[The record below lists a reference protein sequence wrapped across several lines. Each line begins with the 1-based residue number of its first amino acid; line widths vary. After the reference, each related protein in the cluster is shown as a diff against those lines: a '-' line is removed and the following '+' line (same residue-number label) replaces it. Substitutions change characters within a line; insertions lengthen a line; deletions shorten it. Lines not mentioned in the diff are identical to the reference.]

1 MNFFTTHFSIIL
13 FLILSIAT
21 SATFAETEAK
31 SRHPAEILV
40 QQTTD
45 SIFSKINKNKD
56 AIKTDVTLLHQ
67 LVNEVVIPHFDFNKM
82 SGWVLGKY
90 WRNTNSKQ
98 KSDFT
103 EQFRILLVRTYANA
117 LANNTDQKIKYL
129 PIKIKN
135 EKKVTVR
142 TEIEQKGSFPLPVN
156 YRMHLKDGEWKVY
169 DINIDGISLVTNYR
183 SSFASEIRK
192 GSINK
197 LIEKLTERNFN
208 ASTPST

>member
-13 FLILSIAT
+13 ILSIAT
-21 SATFAETEAK
+21 STAFAETEAK
-31 SRHPAEILV
+31 SKHPAEILV

-56 AIKTDVTLLHQ
+56 AIKKDVKLLHQ

-82 SGWVLGKY
+82 SSWVLGKY

-98 KSDFT
+98 KEEFT

-117 LANNTDQKIKYL
+117 LANNADQKINYL

-156 YRMHLKDGEWKVY
+156 YRMHLKESEWKVY

-192 GSINK
+192 GNINK
-197 LIEKLTERNFN
+197 LIEKLTERNLK
-208 ASTPST
+208 ASSPST